1 MWVYG
6 STSRKR
12 TSVDYEHWE
21 HGKLLESYTL
31 DFSTG
36 HRSEKAPSM
45 LAMVKD
51 IICEECMPLVNS
63 VRRNAAVW
71 DGDIKVKEA

>member
-1 MWVYG
+1 MSIG
-6 STSRKR
+6 STASCW
-12 TSVDYEHWE
+12 S
-21 HGKLLESYTL
+21 LNSL

-36 HRSEKAPSM
+36 HRREKAPSM
-45 LAMVKD
+45 LALVKD
-51 IICEECMPLVNS
+51 IICEECIPLVNS

>member
-1 MWVYG
+1 
-6 STSRKR
+6 
-12 TSVDYEHWE
+12 
-21 HGKLLESYTL
+21 
-31 DFSTG
+31 
-36 HRSEKAPSM
+36 M